1 MDILPLARPG
11 AKTPP
16 AEPSDGV
23 LRGYD
28 GKGCGSDEIR
38 PYTCPEKDAD
48 GLWPLIEKKVPAERR
63 TDLRK

>member
-11 AKTPP
+11 AKTTP

-28 GKGCGSDEIR
+28 RKGCGSDEIR
-38 PYTCPEKDAD
+38 PHTCLEEDAD
-48 GLWPLIEKKVPAERR
+48 RLWALIEKKVPAERR
-63 TDLRK
+63 TVLRK